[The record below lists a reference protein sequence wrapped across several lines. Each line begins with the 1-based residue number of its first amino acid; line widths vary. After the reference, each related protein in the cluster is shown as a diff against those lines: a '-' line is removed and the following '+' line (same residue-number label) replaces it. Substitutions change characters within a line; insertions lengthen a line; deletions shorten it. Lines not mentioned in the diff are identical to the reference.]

1 MTHAFSPRAPEQASC
16 QIISKEMEDF
26 LLVLLDF
33 ISKVGMEALV
43 LHAHINGH
51 AQSASSSSSSS
62 AAGSSADG
70 SA

>member
-1 MTHAFSPRAPEQASC
+1 
-16 QIISKEMEDF
+16 MEDF

-51 AQSASSSSSSS
+51 AQSASSSSSS
-62 AAGSSADG
+62 APAGFSADG